1 MTGALRANDFEAEI
15 YIALAKKPD
24 PISQEL
30 GRGYK
35 DALAGVEIVAGHG

>member
-15 YIALAKKPD
+15 FVALAKKPD
-24 PISQEL
+24 PISREL

-35 DALAGVEIVAGHG
+35 DGLAGVEIVAGEG

>member
-15 YIALAKKPD
+15 FVALAKKPD

-35 DALAGVEIVAGHG
+35 DGLEGKEIIAGEG

>member
-15 YIALAKKPD
+15 FVAIAKKPD

-35 DALAGVEIVAGHG
+35 DALAGVKIVAGEG